1 MIGKSPGMS
10 KTKKQIPQRITLT
23 LDGKGITAERFL
35 KSISAFVG
43 LINEVADN
51 AVGVDKAFSWV
62 VTVERGSDIVHFAPV
77 PKTGLADQIAS
88 SLRAIEDGFA
98 LIEER
103 AERPQYWSD
112 AALKKAKE
120 MSEAL
125 DIVNETLNLISVS
138 STSKPSHL
146 TRKTSQHVDQLI
158 GGERTSL
165 GTIEGKLRTV
175 TEGGGLHFIV
185 YDALTQNG
193 VRCYFEDDRTD
204 EIIAAFR
211 QRVAVYG
218 LIRYRLDG
226 VPVSIRVQEFRMLR
240 DRSKLPSIRDVRGI
254 LAN

>member
-10 KTKKQIPQRITLT
+10 KSRKQNPHRITLK
-23 LDGKGITAERFL
+23 LDGKGIPAERFL

-51 AVGVDKAFSWV
+51 TVGAEKAFSWI
-62 VTVERGSDIVHFAPV
+62 VTVESGSDIVHFAPV
-77 PKTGLADQIAS
+77 PKSGLSDQIAP

-103 AERPQYWSD
+103 AERPQYWND
-112 AALKKAKE
+112 AALKRAKE

-125 DIVNETLNLISVS
+125 DIVNESLNLISI
-138 STSKPSHL
+138 STSSKPSRL

-158 GGERTSL
+158 GHERTSL

-185 YDALTQNG
+185 HDALTQNG

-211 QRVAVYG
+211 QRVVVYG

-226 VPVSIRVQEFRMLR
+226 VPVSIRVQEFRTLR
-240 DRSKLPSIRDVRGI
+240 DRSKLPSFRDVRGI

>member
-1 MIGKSPGMS
+1 MIGKAPGMS
-10 KTKKQIPQRITLT
+10 KSKRQKPQRITLK
-23 LDGKGITAERFL
+23 LDGKGVTAERFL
-35 KSISAFVG
+35 KSVSAFVG

-51 AVGVDKAFSWV
+51 AVGADKAFSWV
-62 VTVERGSDIVHFAPV
+62 VTVEHGSDIVHFAPV
-77 PKTGLADQIAS
+77 PKSGLPDQIAT
-88 SLRAIEDGFA
+88 SLRAIEEGFA

-112 AALKKAKE
+112 AALKRAKE

-125 DIVNETLNLISVS
+125 DIVNESLNLISVS
-138 STSKPSHL
+138 TISKPRRL

-158 GGERTSL
+158 GHERTSL

-185 YDALTQNG
+185 HDALTQNG

-226 VPVSIRVQEFRMLR
+226 VPVSIRVQEFRTLR
-240 DRSKLPSIRDVRGI
+240 DRSKLPSFRDVRGI

>member
-1 MIGKSPGMS
+1 MS
-10 KTKKQIPQRITLT
+10 KSRKQKPQRLTLK
-23 LDGKGITAERFL
+23 LDGKGIPAERFL
-35 KSISAFVG
+35 KSISAFVS

-51 AVGVDKAFSWV
+51 IVGTDKAFSWV
-62 VTVERGSDIVHFAPV
+62 VTVEHGSDIVHFAPV
-77 PKTGLADQIAS
+77 AKSGLSDQIAP

-125 DIVNETLNLISVS
+125 DIVNESLNLISI
-138 STSKPSHL
+138 STNSKPSRL

-158 GGERTSL
+158 GRERTSL

-185 YDALTQNG
+185 HDALTQNG

-226 VPVSIRVQEFRMLR
+226 VPVSIRVQEFRTLR
-240 DRSKLPSIRDVRGI
+240 DRSKLPSFRDVRGI
-254 LAN
+254 LTN